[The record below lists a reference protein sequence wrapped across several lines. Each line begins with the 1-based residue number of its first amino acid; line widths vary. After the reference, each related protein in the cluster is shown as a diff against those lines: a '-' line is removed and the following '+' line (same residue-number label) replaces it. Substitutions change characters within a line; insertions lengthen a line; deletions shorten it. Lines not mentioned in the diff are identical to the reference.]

1 VWLEERPIRAKGC
14 QLIIKDDIENARLEL
29 ARGRFLGFR
38 HKVDKEKAEKHRSTA
53 TVNRYLAT
61 FKSAFLLA
69 IENEKVTK
77 NPFRKVKLQKENNT
91 RTSTR
96 VRFLTEDEEAR
107 LFKVIPSQWHAPVL
121 VALHTG
127 MRFGE
132 QMRLRWEDIDF
143 KQELLTVMESKSGS
157 ARHVPLNQIAV
168 STLRAIPRR
177 LNCPWVFYNDEASM
191 RQQLPRQWEGWLA
204 EAKIENFHW
213 HDLRHTFASRL
224 VMAGVD
230 LYAVKELLGHHS
242 IEMTQRYA
250 HLAPSHLKQAVEALV
265 SQKQVTPEL
274 TPAENTA

>member
-1 VWLEERPIRAKGC
+1 MPKKEPKKDRGVFERPAESGVWWICYFDQYGLKHRECVGMKSTALKVYQQRKTEIRHGKFDPEDIKRKHQNATVADIIEDYLKACEANARRSLRDIQQRGGWWKDRYG
-14 QLIIKDDIENARLEL
+14 QRAANSIIKDDIENARLEL

-157 ARHVPLNQIAV
+157 ARHVPLK
-168 STLRAIPRR
+168 SD
-177 LNCPWVFYNDEASM
+177 C
-191 RQQLPRQWEGWLA
+191 RQ
-204 EAKIENFHW
+204 
-213 HDLRHTFASRL
+213 
-224 VMAGVD
+224 
-230 LYAVKELLGHHS
+230 
-242 IEMTQRYA
+242 
-250 HLAPSHLKQAVEALV
+250 HLACNSSKA
-265 SQKQVTPEL
+265 
-274 TPAENTA
+274 

>member
-1 VWLEERPIRAKGC
+1 M
-14 QLIIKDDIENARLEL
+14 
-29 ARGRFLGFR
+29 
-38 HKVDKEKAEKHRSTA
+38 
-53 TVNRYLAT
+53 NRYLAT

-91 RTSTR
+91 R

-107 LFKVIPSQWHAPVL
+107 LFKAIPSQWHAPML

-127 MRFGE
+127 MRFGK

-191 RQQLPRQWEGWLA
+191 RQQLPRQWEGLA